1 MTKPRI
7 QAFQLLVPAERFKS
21 PGPRMAFPRFTGWAM
36 GSLAK
41 SVSLLGLDPPYFTDS
56 CHYFGAKI
64 TPVSILE
71 SATYSSQA
79 ALETA

>member
-7 QAFQLLVPAERFKS
+7 QAFQLLVPAERFES

-41 SVSLLGLDPPYFTDS
+41 SVSLLGLDPPYFTD
-56 CHYFGAKI
+56 
-64 TPVSILE
+64 
-71 SATYSSQA
+71 
-79 ALETA
+79 